1 MSDPSRRF
9 RLRALLA
16 AGAVAVTAL
25 GAGQAIGTSAA
36 STDAVTATSGSLAA
50 AANVLPASDT
60 AWCDTY
66 KNGTYLAVANYDSQ
80 VSIQH
85 VNKAFDYKMFVVQ
98 KDGTVALQ
106 DMKDASAFNVG
117 DRLYFTPVSGNNV
130 GRHTG
135 WDFTVRIY
143 SVNRV
148 TKEFSSNWIGWK
160 LNQPTVYRTNCS
172 DGQQSGTDAPPNTT
186 ANNATAGEA
195 QAMSAKVSGPAEQ
208 ARSLSAP
215 ATTGADKSVPTQSGQ
230 SAAQPIAP
238 TGTAEDD
245 SAPATT
251 TAAPTSP
258 ATTTTEAPKPVT
270 PETTTTV
277 PEPTTTTEPPV
288 ATEPA
293 DTAVALGKDLSAK
306 LTSDGGTAQVVISN
320 GGGEVCRA
328 DVSPAERILTPE
340 GDGTLSVTGNGGVR
354 NIDTAT
360 CSIS

>member
-60 AWCDTY
+60 AWCDNY
-66 KNGTYLAVANYDSQ
+66 KNGTYLAVTNWDSQ
-80 VSIQH
+80 VSIKH
-85 VNKAFDYKMFVVQ
+85 VNKAFDYKMFVLQ
-98 KDGTVALQ
+98 DNGTISLQ

-117 DRLYFTPVSGNNV
+117 DRLYFTAVSGNNL

-135 WDFTVRIY
+135 WNYNIRIY
-143 SVNRV
+143 SVNRA
-148 TKEFSSNWIGWK
+148 TKEFSGNWIGWRI
-160 LNQPTVYRTNCS
+160 NQPTVYQANCS
-172 DGQQSGTDAPPNTT
+172 GGQLTGTDAPPNTT
-186 ANNATAGEA
+186 TTQGV
-195 QAMSAKVSGPAEQ
+195 QAMSAPAAGPAEQ

-215 ATTGADKSVPTQSGQ
+215 ATTGADKSVPIQSGQ

-245 SAPATT
+245 AAPATT

-277 PEPTTTTEPPV
+277 PEPTTTTEPPA